1 MRILVTGA
9 RSFTARHLLPLLEGR
24 GDIFG
29 TDLDGP
35 EIGDIR
41 FLPADI
47 TDAGAVVDVIREARP
62 DLILHLAGVSGAK
75 PDLCMAVNLEGTRN
89 VFRAL
94 GVLATAPRVMFVSS
108 AAVYGGIRPEE
119 TPVKESTPLRPAGPY
134 GESKAKAEQVARDA
148 HSQGFA
154 RVVIMRPFNLVGPGL
169 PRGLAPSDFAAEVLR
184 VKRGDGDAVV
194 RVGDLTPTRDFVDVR
209 DAARAYFLVAEH
221 PDAYGKVWNVGSG
234 EGTSIRDLL
243 ERLLR
248 LAGVTA
254 SIQTDTARL
263 RAVDVPEMVADVG
276 ALTRLVSWRPE
287 IALDQSLLDLLR
299 SG

>member
-9 RSFTARHLLPLLEGR
+9 RSFTARHLLPRLEGR
-24 GDIFG
+24 GEILG
-29 TDLDGP
+29 TDLKGP
-35 EIGDIR
+35 EIGGLR
-41 FLPADI
+41 LLPADI
-47 TDAGAVVDVIREARP
+47 TDAGAIVDVIREARP

-94 GVLATAPRVMFVSS
+94 NVLATAPRVLCVSS
-108 AAVYGGIRPEE
+108 AAVYGRIRPDE
-119 TPVKESTPLRPAGPY
+119 TPVNESTPLRPAGPY

-148 HSQGFA
+148 HNQGLA
-154 RVVIMRPFNLVGPGL
+154 RVVIVRPFNLVGPGL
-169 PRGLAPSDFAAEVLR
+169 PQGLAPSDFAAQVLR

-194 RVGDLTPTRDFVDVR
+194 RVGALTPIRDFVDVR
-209 DAARAYFLVAEH
+209 DAARAYLLVAEH
-221 PDAYGKVWNVGSG
+221 PDAYGKVWNVGRG
-234 EGTSIRDLL
+234 EGTSIGDLL

-248 LAGVTA
+248 LAGVTP
-254 SIQTDTARL
+254 SVETDTARL

-287 IALDQSLLDLLR
+287 IALDQSLVDLLQ

>member
-1 MRILVTGA
+1 MKILVTGA
-9 RSFTARHLLPLLEGR
+9 RSFTAGHLLPLLEGR
-24 GDIFG
+24 GEIFG
-29 TDLDGP
+29 TDLEGP
-35 EIGDIR
+35 ETGGVR
-41 FLPADI
+41 LLPADL
-47 TDAGAVVDVIREARP
+47 TDAGAIVEVMREARP
-62 DLILHLAGVSGAK
+62 DLILHLAGVSGTK

-94 GVLATAPRVMFVSS
+94 NVLATAPRVVVVSS
-108 AAVYGGIRPEE
+108 AAVYGRIRPEE
-119 TPVKESTPLRPAGPY
+119 TPVNESTPLRPAGPY

-148 HSQGFA
+148 HNQGLA
-154 RVVIMRPFNLVGPGL
+154 RVVIVRPFNLVGPGL

-184 VKRGDGDAVV
+184 VKRGEGDAVV
-194 RVGDLTPTRDFVDVR
+194 RVGALTPTRDFVDVR
-209 DAARAYFLVAEH
+209 DAARAYLLAAEH
-221 PDAYGKVWNVGSG
+221 PDAYGKVWNVGRG

-254 SIQTDTARL
+254 SVQTDTDRL
-263 RAVDVPEMVADVG
+263 RAVDVPEMVADVR

-287 IALDQSLLDLLR
+287 ITLDQSLVDLLQ